1 MTGPAPDRPAGHGRL
16 LAGVVWVVLLLGL
29 WLWGR
34 GITDGSGAGSAPT
47 TGDVAAVG
55 RPLGVALPPPH
66 DPIRGAVPRRVEI
79 PSIGVDAPVIA
90 RGLDKDG
97 AIEPPPFDRP
107 QTVGWYG
114 DGIRP
119 GANGPALLVG
129 HVDTETRP
137 AVFYGLSATRPGA
150 EVEVTRADGTV
161 AEFTVDD
168 VQVFTR
174 ARFDAA
180 KAYGPRE
187 DGRAELRLI
196 TCGGT
201 YDRAS
206 RSYEANVVVS
216 AYLTGERPAGKPD
229 EKPGGKPD
237 GKPGGRPGGNDAG

>member
-1 MTGPAPDRPAGHGRL
+1 MTGPAPDRPAGYGRL
-16 LAGVVWVVLLLGL
+16 LAGAVWAVLLLGL

-34 GITDGSGAGSAPT
+34 DITDGPGAGSAPT

-55 RPLGVALPPPH
+55 SPLGVALPPPH
-66 DPIRGAVPRRVEI
+66 DPTRGAVPRRVEI
-79 PSIGVDAPVIA
+79 PSIGVDAPVVA
-90 RGLDKDG
+90 GGLDEDG
-97 AIEPPPFDRP
+97 AIEPPPYDRP
-107 QTVGWYG
+107 QTVGWYR
-114 DGIRP
+114 DGTRP

-129 HVDTETRP
+129 HADTETRP
-137 AVFYGLSATRPGA
+137 AVFHGLSATRPGA

-168 VQVFTR
+168 VRVLTR

-180 KAYGPRE
+180 EAYGPRE
-187 DGRAELRLI
+187 AGRAELRLI

-206 RSYEANVVVS
+206 HSYDANVVVS

-229 EKPGGKPD
+229 GKANGKPD
-237 GKPGGRPGGNDAG
+237 GNGVG